1 MLNASAGGGL
11 SFSAFFRTAL
21 NLKIIIKILL
31 ILSKNKKGKKKM
43 EKIDLHGV
51 FPPIT
56 TPFVNGKVAYDKLA
70 SNIKRWSLTGLKGF
84 VVLGSNGEYVSLS
97 EEEKRTVVD
106 TVVQSAA
113 EEMLIIAGTGCEST
127 AETLRLTED
136 CAKLGAHAALVVT
149 PHYYAGRMGEAALV
163 KHYSEVADHSP
174 IPILVYNVPK
184 FTHINLATA
193 IVAGLSEHP
202 NIIGIKDSSGNV
214 IQLGELLNAVAQD
227 FNVLV
232 GTAGVLFSG
241 LTIGCV
247 GGVCALANVAP
258 EQCVKIYNLVRQG
271 NFEAAR
277 DLQLKMLPVNQ
288 AVTAVYGVPGLKA
301 AMDMLGY
308 FGGDPRLPLLPSSQ
322 QERSEIKVI
331 LKKVDL
337 LN

>member
-1 MLNASAGGGL
+1 MA
-11 SFSAFFRTAL
+11 
-21 NLKIIIKILL
+21 
-31 ILSKNKKGKKKM
+31 
-43 EKIDLHGV
+43 KIDLHGV

-56 TPFVNGKVAYDKLA
+56 TPFIDGKVAYDKLA
-70 SNIKRWSLTGLKGF
+70 SNVEKWNLTGLKGF

-106 TVVQSAA
+106 TVVQSASD
-113 EEMLIIAGTGCEST
+113 EMLIIAGTGCEST
-127 AETLRLTED
+127 AETLRLTQD

-163 KHYSEVADHSP
+163 KHYSEVADQSP
-174 IPILVYNVPK
+174 IPILLYNVPK
-184 FTHINLATA
+184 FTHINMAA
-193 IVAGLSEHP
+193 DFVARLSQHP

-214 IQLGELLNAVAQD
+214 IQLGEMLNRVVDD
-227 FNVLV
+227 FKVMV

-258 EQCVKIYNLVRQG
+258 EACVKIFNLAKEG
-271 NFEAAR
+271 DLKAAR
-277 DLQLKMLPVNQ
+277 NLQLKMLPVNQ
-288 AVTAVYGVPGLKA
+288 AVTAIYGVPGLKA

-322 QERSEIKVI
+322 QEKSEIKTI
-331 LKKVDL
+331 LKRADL